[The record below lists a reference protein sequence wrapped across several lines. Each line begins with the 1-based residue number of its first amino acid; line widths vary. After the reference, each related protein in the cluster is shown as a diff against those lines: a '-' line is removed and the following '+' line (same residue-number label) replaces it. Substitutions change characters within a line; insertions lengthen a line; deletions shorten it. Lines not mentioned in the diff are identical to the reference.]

1 MGGGGGGVKK
11 GLFTRLPVTLELR
24 FYKSIVINIRQS
36 VPIDNGLKSAMVQP
50 NGR

>member
-1 MGGGGGGVKK
+1 MGGGGCQEGTLYEAPG
-11 GLFTRLPVTLELR
+11 TLELR

>member
-1 MGGGGGGVKK
+1 MGGGVVKK
-11 GLFTRLPVTLELR
+11 GLFTRLPVTVELR